1 MLHTLNCPM
10 PPDFHH
16 LRHVILVSRL
26 IDFCINN
33 IILNSSAALVY
44 ASLRSALTACH
55 WHAAPSV
62 AVARYGSFVRLAYES
77 NLMFLISKV
86 IETVH

>member
-33 IILNSSAALVY
+33 IILNSSAAL
-44 ASLRSALTACH
+44 S
-55 WHAAPSV
+55 SV
-62 AVARYGSFVRLAYES
+62 AVAHYGSFVRLAYES

>member
-16 LRHVILVSRL
+16 LRHVTLVSRL

-33 IILNSSAALVY
+33 IILNSSAAL
-44 ASLRSALTACH
+44 S
-55 WHAAPSV
+55 SV

-86 IETVH
+86 NETGH

>member
-1 MLHTLNCPM
+1 M
-10 PPDFHH
+10 
-16 LRHVILVSRL
+16 SRL

-33 IILNSSAALVY
+33 IILNSSAAL
-44 ASLRSALTACH
+44 S
-55 WHAAPSV
+55 SV